1 MSGVSCERV
10 FPAGGYAM
18 AGLHTVSHPSTLA
31 RAHVRRIGLDD
42 LRFALWKGWDDF
54 VAMPTH
60 ALFLIAIYPVAGVL
74 IAAATFE
81 NGLVPLLFPLASG
94 FALLGPF
101 TAIGLYEMSRR
112 REQGRDIGWINAYA
126 PLTGRSAKA
135 VGGVALALTLLFVA
149 WLTAAMALYWALY
162 GEARQDSLL
171 GFLQEVLTTPRG
183 WALIVVGNLVGAAFS
198 LIALAISAVSFPLII
213 DRGTDAGTAIATSV
227 ALVQE
232 NSGTMVIWGLI
243 VAGLLVL
250 GMLPLFVGLAL
261 ALPILGH
268 ATWHLYRRAVAP

>member
-1 MSGVSCERV
+1 
-10 FPAGGYAM
+10 M

-162 GEARQDSLL
+162 GEARQDSVL

>member
-1 MSGVSCERV
+1 
-10 FPAGGYAM
+10 M
-18 AGLHTVSHPSTLA
+18 ADLHTVFQPPTLA
-31 RAHVRRIGLDD
+31 RAPVRRVSLDD
-42 LRFALWKGWDDF
+42 LRFALRKGLDDF

-74 IAAATFE
+74 IAAVTFE
-81 NGLVPLLFPLASG
+81 SDLVPLMFPLASG

-101 TAIGLYEMSRR
+101 AAVGLYEMSRR
-112 REQGRDIGWINAYA
+112 REQGRDIGWFNAYA
-126 PLTGRSAKA
+126 PLTGRPAQA
-135 VGGVALALTLLFVA
+135 VGVVALILTLLFVA

-162 GEARQDSLL
+162 GETRQETVL

-227 ALVQE
+227 ALVQQ
-232 NSGTMVIWGLI
+232 NPGTMVVWGLV

-261 ALPILGH
+261 VLPILGH
-268 ATWHLYRRAVAP
+268 ATWHLYRRAVMP

>member
-1 MSGVSCERV
+1 
-10 FPAGGYAM
+10 M
-18 AGLHTVSHPSTLA
+18 AGLHTASHPLILA

-42 LRFALWKGWDDF
+42 LRFALRKGLDDF

-60 ALFLIAIYPVAGVL
+60 ALFLVAIYPVAGVL

-81 NGLVPLLFPLASG
+81 SDLVPLLFPLASG

-101 TAIGLYEMSRR
+101 AAVGLYEMSRR
-112 REQGRDIGWINAYA
+112 REQNRDIGWIHAYA
-126 PLTGRSAKA
+126 PLTGRSAQA
-135 VGGVALALTLLFVA
+135 VGVVALALALLFVA
-149 WLTAAMALYWALY
+149 WLVAAMALYWALY
-162 GEARQDSLL
+162 GEARQDSGL

-183 WALIVVGNLVGAAFS
+183 WTLIVAGNLVGAAFS

-213 DRGTDAGTAIATSV
+213 DRGTDAATAIATSV
-227 ALVQE
+227 ALVQQ
-232 NSGTMVIWGLI
+232 NPGTMAVWGLI

-261 ALPILGH
+261 VLPILGH
-268 ATWHLYRRAVAP
+268 ATWHLYRRAVVP